1 MHNARMVS
9 TAYKSIQMKSSAI
22 SVRVSEEVKRAIEKA
37 AAADNRSVASLV
49 DKLVQDFLRKH
60 GLLRK

>member
-1 MHNARMVS
+1 
-9 TAYKSIQMKSSAI
+9 MKSSAI

-60 GLLRK
+60 GMLRGK